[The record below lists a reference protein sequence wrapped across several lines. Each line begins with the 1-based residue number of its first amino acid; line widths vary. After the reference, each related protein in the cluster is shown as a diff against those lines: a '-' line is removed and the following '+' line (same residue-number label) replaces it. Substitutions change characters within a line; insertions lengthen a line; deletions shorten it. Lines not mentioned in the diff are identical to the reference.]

1 MDIINKKDSYFNN
14 ELNIS
19 NKLKARYLDIKPI
32 NLNGQDLFLI
42 SDPYR
47 ISPDFIVNSIV
58 VLVLSLLDGKNSFN
72 DIKSIIFKYTGIIPT
87 DSELYNLIKFF
98 EDNLLL
104 LNENFVK
111 AYEKEVQNLKQ
122 RGILR
127 GSLIGISY
135 PEDSLKAEDF
145 LFNIAIDNSND
156 TNFSNDIISL
166 IVPHMDL
173 KVAKDTYFK
182 SYKLLLDNIIKNDRE
197 IENIFI
203 LGVSHYYHKNPISI
217 FPLDFETP
225 FGILKTNKN
234 LIEKI
239 NYNLKDILKDNYFD
253 LFEDILI
260 YRSEHSIESQIP
272 YIKLLEKKLIA
283 QGKINTEIKIVPMII
298 SYGNIELFNKIIDS
312 FINEIDYKKTVF
324 ISSIDLSHV
333 GKKFGDQKS
342 FDPKIYDEKYINL
355 LLNLK
360 VNDLFYFENISRI
373 DGIFTNT
380 FLAIILNKLSIVN
393 EFKINSKLIDYK
405 RYEDKLMDSTVS
417 YASIVYFKE

>member
-1 MDIINKKDSYFNN
+1 
-14 ELNIS
+14 
-19 NKLKARYLDIKPI
+19 
-32 NLNGQDLFLI
+32 
-42 SDPYR
+42 
-47 ISPDFIVNSIV
+47 
-58 VLVLSLLDGKNSFN
+58 
-72 DIKSIIFKYTGIIPT
+72 
-87 DSELYNLIKFF
+87 
-98 EDNLLL
+98 
-104 LNENFVK
+104 
-111 AYEKEVQNLKQ
+111 
-122 RGILR
+122 
-127 GSLIGISY
+127 
-135 PEDSLKAEDF
+135 
-145 LFNIAIDNSND
+145 
-156 TNFSNDIISL
+156 
-166 IVPHMDL
+166 
-173 KVAKDTYFK
+173 
-182 SYKLLLDNIIKNDRE
+182 
-197 IENIFI
+197 
-203 LGVSHYYHKNPISI
+203 
-217 FPLDFETP
+217 LDFETP

-272 YIKLLEKKLIA
+272 YIKLLEKKLID

-312 FINEIDYKKTVF
+312 FINEIDYKKTIF

-360 VNDLFYFENISRI
+360 VNDLFYFENMSRI

-380 FLAIILNKLSIVN
+380 LLALILNKLSIIN
-393 EFKINSKLIDYK
+393 DFKINSKLIDYK
-405 RYEDKLMDSTVS
+405 RYEDKLMDSIVS